1 MNAMMW
7 LGLLGGTIDRAKE
20 GVRRR
25 VAGTVVIMAGAV
37 VFAVAAVF
45 ALMAAH
51 MWLTIRMPNYM
62 AALTIAGGLA
72 LVGLIVIAVGRQRMH
87 SPARRPD
94 VASRVERVADRA
106 RHETLSA
113 VNKSVPSA
121 ILTALALGIVA
132 GLLRP
137 GRGK

>member
-7 LGLLGGTIDRAKE
+7 LGLLGGTIERAKV
-20 GVRRR
+20 GMRRF
-25 VAGTVVIMAGAV
+25 VAGTVIMVSGAVVLAGAV
-37 VFAVAAVF
+37 VF

-51 MWLTIRMPNYM
+51 MWLTIRMPNYL

-72 LVGLIVIAVGRQRMH
+72 LVGLIVVAVGRQRIH
-87 SPARRPD
+87 SLARRPD
-94 VASRVERVADRA
+94 VATRVERVADQA

-113 VNKSVPSA
+113 INRNVPSA
-121 ILTALALGIVA
+121 ILTALVLGIVA

-137 GRGK
+137 KRGK

>member
-7 LGLLGGTIDRAKE
+7 LGLLGGSIERAKE
-20 GVRRR
+20 GLRRR
-25 VAGTVVIMAGAV
+25 IAGTVVMASGAVILAGAV
-37 VFAVAAVF
+37 VF

-51 MWLTIRMPNYM
+51 MWLTLRMPDHL

-72 LVGLIVIAVGRQRMH
+72 LVGLIVVAVGRQRMH
-87 SPARRPD
+87 SPTHRPD
-94 VASRVERVADRA
+94 VATRVERVADRA
-106 RHETLSA
+106 RHETVSA

-121 ILTALALGIVA
+121 MATALVLGIVA

-137 GRGK
+137 RRGK

>member
-7 LGLLGGTIDRAKE
+7 LGLLGGSIERAKE
-20 GVRRR
+20 GIQRR
-25 VAGTVVIMAGAV
+25 VAGTVVMAGGAIV
-37 VFAVAAVF
+37 LAGAIIF

-51 MWLTIRMPNYM
+51 MWLTLRMPDYL

-72 LVGLIVIAVGRQRMH
+72 LVGLVVIAVGRQRIH
-87 SPARRPD
+87 SPIRRPD
-94 VASRVERVADRA
+94 VTTRVERVADRA

-113 VNKSVPSA
+113 VNRSVPSA
-121 ILTALALGIVA
+121 IVTALVLGVVA

-137 GRGK
+137 RRGK

>member
-7 LGLLGGTIDRAKE
+7 LGLLGGTIERAKE

-25 VAGTVVIMAGAV
+25 VAGTVVMAGGAV
-37 VFAVAAVF
+37 VLAGAAIF
-45 ALMAAH
+45 ALVAAH
-51 MWLTIRMPNYM
+51 MWLSLRMPNYM
-62 AALTIAGGLA
+62 AALTVAGGLA
-72 LVGLIVIAVGRQRMH
+72 LVGLIVVAVGRQRMH
-87 SPARRPD
+87 SPAPRPD
-94 VASRVERVADRA
+94 VADRVERAADRA

-121 ILTALALGIVA
+121 ILTALVLGIVA

-137 GRGK
+137 RRGR

>member
-7 LGLLGGTIDRAKE
+7 LGLLGGSIERAKE

-25 VAGTVVIMAGAV
+25 VAGTVVIVAGA
-37 VFAVAAVF
+37 AVLAGAGVF

-51 MWLTIRMPNYM
+51 MWLTLRMPDYL

-72 LVGLIVIAVGRQRMH
+72 LIGLIVVAVGRQRMH
-87 SPARRPD
+87 SPTRRPD
-94 VASRVERVADRA
+94 VAARVERVADRA

-121 ILTALALGIVA
+121 IVTALVLGMVA

-137 GRGK
+137 RKGK